1 MNSKTFLND
10 IHIYKQKNL
19 KDKRYLVLHMMT
31 QYFLKQMK
39 ILYKDAFFITN
50 ISRKFIHLMIR
61 IIISIDII
69 SSSAA
74 KVTSIMDDFFFFL
87 FFT

>member
-39 ILYKDAFFITN
+39 ILYKDTFFDNEYLKKIYSSYDQN
-50 ISRKFIHLMIR
+50 NNFNRYYFIV
-61 IIISIDII
+61 
-69 SSSAA
+69 SSKSY
-74 KVTSIMDDFFFFL
+74 L
-87 FFT
+87 NYG

>member
-39 ILYKDAFFITN
+39 ILYKDAFFDNEYLKKIYSSYDQN
-50 ISRKFIHLMIR
+50 NYFNRYYFIV
-61 IIISIDII
+61 
-69 SSSAA
+69 SSKSY
-74 KVTSIMDDFFFFL
+74 L
-87 FFT
+87 NYG